1 MPHEYTECTS
11 FGSCYDID
19 VAKRTRKTSDGGI
32 ASQVVLAERSLRRIE
47 REMMALQSKYET
59 IAARRN
65 TLVRLARNLR
75 TQGIEADGTL
85 TWATVCRV
93 KGWRANGSA
102 HVVVKRLDP
111 RLHVLLHQ
119 AALGERCQ
127 LDRATYPLQ

>member
-19 VAKRTRKTSDGGI
+19 VAKRTRKTSGGGI
-32 ASQVVLAERSLRRIE
+32 ASQVALAERSLRRIE

-59 IAARRN
+59 IAEQRN
-65 TLVRLARNLR
+65 ALVRLARNLR
-75 TQGIEADGTL
+75 TEGIEADGTL
-85 TWATVCRV
+85 TWATVCRI
-93 KGWRANGSA
+93 KRWQAKGSA
-102 HVVVKRLDP
+102 HAAVKRRDP

-119 AALGERCQ
+119 AALGEWCA